1 MEDFQFLKY
10 LFCRRCDSRNLNLSP
25 VCNFS
30 STTGPFF
37 WKAKVSEVYRMFGT
51 VPDYIENKEDA
62 ARNFYPDEYLRN
74 REIIT
79 SLIEVG

>member
-1 MEDFQFLKY
+1 
-10 LFCRRCDSRNLNLSP
+10 
-25 VCNFS
+25 
-30 STTGPFF
+30 
-37 WKAKVSEVYRMFGT
+37 MFGT

-79 SLIEVG
+79 SLIEVGWGIISWFRLIFCKDQDQYYNAFDKDIAILHA

>member
-1 MEDFQFLKY
+1 
-10 LFCRRCDSRNLNLSP
+10 
-25 VCNFS
+25 
-30 STTGPFF
+30 
-37 WKAKVSEVYRMFGT
+37 MFGT

-74 REIIT
+74 KEIIT